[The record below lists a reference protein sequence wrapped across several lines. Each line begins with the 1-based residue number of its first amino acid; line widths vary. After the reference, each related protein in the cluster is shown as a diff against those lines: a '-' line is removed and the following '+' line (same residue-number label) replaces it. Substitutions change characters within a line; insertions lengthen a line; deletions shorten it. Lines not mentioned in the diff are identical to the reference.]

1 MSPTI
6 RKAIYVAHWVLFF
19 LFLATAIGA
28 VSVFWFGDDLRTA
41 GFIAASA
48 AFFATAST
56 FLERLF
62 PGGQGDH
69 AGERMAG
76 D

>member
-1 MSPTI
+1 MSATI
-6 RKAIYVAHWVLFF
+6 RKAIYVAHWALFF

-28 VSVFWFGDDLRTA
+28 VSVFWFGDDLKTA

-62 PGGQGDH
+62 PRE
-69 AGERMAG
+69 A
-76 D
+76 